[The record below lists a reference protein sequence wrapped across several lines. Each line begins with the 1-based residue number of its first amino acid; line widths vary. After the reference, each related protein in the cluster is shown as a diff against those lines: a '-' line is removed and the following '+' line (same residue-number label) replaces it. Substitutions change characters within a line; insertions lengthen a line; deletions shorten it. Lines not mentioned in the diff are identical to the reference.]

1 MSKQDNKRVCLGAI
15 AGAHG
20 VKGAVKVKTFTERP
34 EDVGAYGPLMSEDGR
49 RRFTLKVLQRL
60 KDDVVLATAPEILT
74 REEAMALAGTR
85 LYVDRARLPALAEAD
100 EFYIEDL
107 VGLEARDLAGARIG
121 RVAAVHNFGAGDVI
135 EIARDGAVACF
146 APFTRAAAPHLD
158 IEGGWIAFAPDAFGD
173 AGDADPALIDEEV
186 RQADA

>member
-1 MSKQDNKRVCLGAI
+1 MRPPAEKRICLGAI

-34 EDVGAYGPLMSEDGR
+34 EDIAAYGALSSEDGK
-49 RRFTLKVLQRL
+49 RRFSLKVLQRL
-60 KDDVVLATAPEILT
+60 KDDLVLATAPEILT
-74 REEAMALAGTR
+74 REDAMALGGAR
-85 LYVDRARLPALAEAD
+85 LYVDRARLPLLAEAD

-135 EIARDGAVACF
+135 EIARDGAATIF
-146 APFTRAAAPHLD
+146 APFTRAAAPELD
-158 IEGGWIAFAPDAFGD
+158 LAAGWIAFAPEAFGEAGEAD
-173 AGDADPALIDEEV
+173 AALIAEEM